1 MVIEPNKPTF
11 GLRLIAVFEA
21 VKGTLGL
28 AIGLG
33 LQALAVSSDNRIIR
47 WVVDNLRLT
56 NSAHVPH
63 FVSQSIRDM
72 LAHPGEYRLELWAL
86 LFLGYAALRFV
97 EAYGLWLARRWG
109 EWLALVSAS
118 LYLPFEIYALFHQVT
133 WVKILLLALNVA
145 LVVYLTIVFI
155 ATRKRRALAAAA
167 ASAPGAMEPQGGH

>member
-33 LQALAVSSDNRIIR
+33 LQALAINSDSRAIH
-47 WVVDNLRLT
+47 WVIANLHLT
-56 NSAHVPH
+56 NSAHVPRPI
-63 FVSQSIRDM
+63 SESIRDM
-72 LAHPGEYRLELWAL
+72 LAHPREYHLELWAL
-86 LFLGYAALRFV
+86 LFMGYALLRFV

-118 LYLPFEIYALFHQVT
+118 LYLPFEVYALRHHVT

-145 LVVYLTIVFI
+145 LVVYLTIVFV
-155 ATRKRRALAAAA
+155 ATRKKRALAAASA
-167 ASAPGAMEPQGGH
+167 GASGAMAPQGRR